1 MDVILR
7 QLLKEKMKEQPKE
20 GAGKI
25 MNLSDAVSRFVRP
38 QMSIQLGNGLAVPT
52 AIFLEIAR
60 QFWGKDPGFTV
71 IGIGGGVYNF
81 AIFAQGKLCRKII
94 AAFTGDGYPFPSP
107 NNILTGA
114 MRDGTVSI
122 EYWTQLTISL
132 RLMAGAMGVPF
143 FPTRSI
149 AGSSLITENKDGF
162 LSFPNPFGDGK
173 TANVVRALNPDIAI
187 AHGWAADEDGN
198 TIIAAP
204 YSGNYYGALAAKE
217 GVIVSVE
224 KIVDADFIRRHSH
237 MTRIPGYVVRAVC
250 EAPLGGHPMGL
261 HSLGV
266 SGMEGYAE
274 DEEFILEA
282 RRASKNAASYQQ
294 WVDKWVLGCRD
305 HDQYL
310 SLLGKERIW
319 SLKGKISN
327 DSWMSAL
334 DEFAGGLSSPNQP
347 TPAELMVTAA
357 SAKLQEIIRQKG
369 YKLALCGIGVSNL
382 AAWLAYYALRREG
395 CHLEL
400 VAEIGYYGYSPQPS
414 DPYVF
419 SLRNIPS
426 CSMITDTFTALAL
439 IMCGDRASSIAVL
452 GAGQIDRLGNIN
464 TTRLSPA
471 GPFLVG
477 SGGANDV
484 ASGASECLV
493 TLEQNKERF
502 VEKVHYITSPGFK
515 VSTVVSQLGIMEKEL
530 GENELELTAY
540 FPAAAKTEEECVRN
554 IRQQCGW
561 NLKIRQPLKVIDSP
575 SFDEVKFLRCFDPR
589 RMFLGGGE
597 SARLAARNN

>member
-1 MDVILR
+1 MDVNLR
-7 QLLKEKMKEQPKE
+7 QLLKEKMEKQKKE
-20 GAGKI
+20 GPGKI
-25 MNLSDAVSRFVRP
+25 MNISDAVSRFVRP
-38 QMSIQLGNGLAVPT
+38 QMTIQLGNGLAVPT
-52 AIFLEIAR
+52 ATFLEITR
-60 QFWGKDPGFTV
+60 QFWGKNPGFTL

-81 AIFAQGKLCRKII
+81 AVFVHGKLCKKII
-94 AAFTGDGYPFPSP
+94 AAFAGDGYPFPSP
-107 NNILTGA
+107 NNILTSAIG
-114 MRDGTVSI
+114 DGTVHV

-143 FPTRSI
+143 FPTKSI
-149 AGSSLITENKDGF
+149 AGSSLQTENKDAF
-162 LSFPNPFGDGK
+162 LSIPNPFGEGES
-173 TANVVRALNPDIAI
+173 ANVVRALNPDIAI

-217 GVIVSVE
+217 GAIVSVE

-261 HSLGV
+261 HPCGV
-266 SGMEGYAE
+266 SGVEGYAE

-282 RRASKNAASYQQ
+282 RRASKNAASYQE
-294 WVDKWVLGCRD
+294 WLDKWVLGCRD
-305 HDQYL
+305 HDEYL
-310 SLLGKERIW
+310 SRLGKERIW
-319 SLKGKISN
+319 SLKGKIQN
-327 DSWMSAL
+327 DSWTSAL
-334 DEFAGGLSSPNQP
+334 DEFASGLSSPDQP

-357 SAKLQEIIRQKG
+357 AAKLREIIRQKE

-382 AAWLAYYALRREG
+382 APWLAYYDLRRKG
-395 CHLEL
+395 YHLEL
-400 VAEIGYYGYSPQPS
+400 VAEVGYYGYSPQPS

-439 IMCGDRASSIAVL
+439 IMCGAGASSIAIL
-452 GAGQIDRLGNIN
+452 GAGQIDRFGNIN
-464 TTRLSPA
+464 TTRLSPT

-502 VEKVHYITSPGFK
+502 VDKVHYITSPGLK
-515 VSTVVSQLGIMEKEL
+515 VSTVVSQLGIMEKAL

-540 FPAAAKTEEECVRN
+540 FPTTAKTEEECVQN
-554 IRQQCGW
+554 IRRQCGW
-561 NLKIRQPLKVIDSP
+561 NLKVRHPLTAIPPP
-575 SFDEVKFLRCFDPR
+575 SFDDVKFLRCFDPR

-597 SARLAARNN
+597 KSR